1 MVSDLPDLLCTGE
14 LVLSS
19 WLFCRLASGDMG
31 VVIEG
36 RGEWMGEQ
44 RRLLRLPARLRECFW
59 RTLIMASFS
68 HSCACIVLTLE
79 QS

>member
-1 MVSDLPDLLCTGE
+1 MSDLPDLLCTGE

-36 RGEWMGEQ
+36 RGGE
-44 RRLLRLPARLRECFW
+44 
-59 RTLIMASFS
+59 
-68 HSCACIVLTLE
+68 
-79 QS
+79 